1 MKNNQ
6 KAPVGITEIEESLQ
20 VVKNVYNQKAKTY
33 DFLYS
38 GKVIDCE
45 NNMLQDVL
53 SRSIPKNES
62 VLDAGCGTGLV
73 LDLVHINPL
82 LYTGMDFAQGAV
94 DEAKKKYPEH
104 NFICNDARV
113 LNNTYDNIVSTFAM
127 PDYIGLDWL
136 NIAAKHAT
144 KKIIC
149 TFCNQ
154 RKHITAFDKE
164 PIVFRPSAD
173 EIHARCKELNFQ
185 MWSMLGLGYDY
196 LTDDDDIDF
205 INSEIEESLFDLDNC
220 KYIILMVNV

>member
-1 MKNNQ
+1 MKT
-6 KAPVGITEIEESLQ
+6 GITDIEESLQ
-20 VVKNVYNQKAKTY
+20 IVKNTYNQQAKTY
-33 DFLYS
+33 DYLYS

-53 SRSIPKNES
+53 GRSIPNNET

-73 LDLVHINPL
+73 LDLLHINPKN
-82 LYTGMDFAQGAV
+82 YEGIDFAEAAI

-104 NFICNDARV
+104 NFICKDAREIDKQ
-113 LNNTYDNIVSTFAM
+113 YDNIVSTFAM

-136 NIAAKHAT
+136 NIAADYANKR
-144 KKIIC
+144 IIC

-154 RKHITAFDKE
+154 RKHIAAFDEE

-173 EIHARCKELNFQ
+173 EIHQRCKELNFK
-185 MWSMLGLGYDY
+185 MWSLVGLGYDY